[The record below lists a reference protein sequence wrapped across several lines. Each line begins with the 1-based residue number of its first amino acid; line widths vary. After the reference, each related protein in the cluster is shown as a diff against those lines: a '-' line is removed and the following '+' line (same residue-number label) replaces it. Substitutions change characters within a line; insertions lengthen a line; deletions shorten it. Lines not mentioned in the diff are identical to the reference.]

1 MQALLPLLKTFLYS
15 AIGSV
20 VVPWISSKLGV
31 QITPDQTTTLQN
43 VAFGGLIGVGSA
55 AVHWLHQKFLPGA
68 TPPAS
73 SPPPAAKASAHWLM
87 TVIAS
92 ALAVLTLVGCASL
105 TSFFSSPTGNVVVTA
120 AVDVAVSTAEQ
131 KGISAAQINAV
142 AKQALAADSG
152 VTATASAISGVLNA
166 QVAKLNLPAGDLA
179 AIDVLETA
187 FAAALVA
194 KIGSNT
200 SVASAQAD
208 IATLLN
214 QVIADTGG

>member
-1 MQALLPLLKTFLYS
+1 MKAWNWFLAHGDKLLAFATMVLAFPPVTAALGPWGAVATGTLTFLHN
-15 AIGSV
+15 
-20 VVPWISSKLGV
+20 
-31 QITPDQTTTLQN
+31 T
-43 VAFGGLIGVGSA
+43 
-55 AVHWLHQKFLPGA
+55 FLPE
-68 TPPAS
+68 PS
-73 SPPPAAKASAHWLM
+73 SPPGTVSSIAKAHWLM
-87 TVIAS
+87 TVISVAIAVS
-92 ALAVLTLVGCASL
+92 VLAGCASL
-105 TSFFSSPTGNVVVTA
+105 SNFFSSPTGNVVVTA

-131 KGISAAQINAV
+131 KGISATQINAV

-166 QVAKLNLPAGDLA
+166 QIAKLNLPAGDLA

-200 SVASAQAD
+200 SIASAQAD